1 MVSKTSFLLR
11 SAGVRNS
18 GRSRIEKDSLGASEI
33 PANVYWGIHTLRAL
47 HNFPLTGIRISSYP
61 ALVTVLVQIKRA
73 AVLANFDLGLMD
85 EAKKD
90 AIVRACREI
99 EQGGLL
105 DQFVVDIIQDG
116 AGTSTNMNVSEV
128 IANRALELLGHDRG
142 VYSVIDPHLDL
153 NLGQS
158 TSNVYPIAI
167 RIAVI
172 QTADDLLSEM
182 EFLRDS
188 LARKA
193 LEFRDIIVADITK
206 PDAAPSTLGQ
216 EFHAYAAIIEEA
228 EHSIREELLDLYQ
241 ANPGGA
247 AIWTEISTHPVYAS
261 AVRALL
267 QKVSWLP
274 LETAGEPTE
283 ATQDSSAFVRFSG
296 SLKRTAVGL
305 SGICSNLQLLAA
317 GPGAGTA
324 AINLPP
330 RQEGSTVMPGKGD
343 QVIPEAINQIA
354 FKVIGNDLTIK
365 VAAQA
370 GRMQLRTFEPIIA
383 QSLLASLKHL
393 TSACTTLAEHC
404 ISGITAN
411 SGRLREEEELDGVEC
426 AAQRCAP
433 DGKEARSV
441 VDNER
446 RSV

>member
-1 MVSKTSFLLR
+1 MASKTSFLPR

-18 GRSRIEKDSLGASEI
+18 GNSRIEKDSLGASEI

-61 ALVTVLVQIKRA
+61 ALVTVLTQIKRA
-73 AVLANFDLGLMD
+73 PVLANFDLGLID

-90 AIVRACREI
+90 AIVQACREI
-99 EQGGLL
+99 EQGELL
-105 DQFVVDIIQDG
+105 DQFVVDIVQDG
-116 AGTSTNMNVSEV
+116 AGASTNTNVSEV

-142 VYSVIDPHLDL
+142 VYSVIDPHRDL

-158 TSNVYPIAI
+158 TGNVYAIAI
-167 RIAVI
+167 KIAVI

-193 LEFRDIIVADITK
+193 LELRDIIVTDITK

-216 EFHAYAAIIEEA
+216 EFHAYAAIVEEA
-228 EHSIREELLDLYQ
+228 EHSIREELLHLYQ
-241 ANPGGA
+241 VNPGGA
-247 AIWTEISTHPVYAS
+247 AIWTEINTHPVYAS

-267 QKVSWLP
+267 QKVSGLP
-274 LETAGEPTE
+274 REAAGEPTE
-283 ATQDSSAFVRFSG
+283 ASQDCSAFVLFSG
-296 SLKRTAVGL
+296 SLQRTAVGL
-305 SGICSNLQLLAA
+305 SRICSNLQLLAT
-317 GPGAGTA
+317 GPAA

-330 RQEGSTVMPGKGD
+330 RQAGSTVMPGKVD
-343 QVIPEAINQIA
+343 QVVPEAVNQIA
-354 FKVIGNDLTIK
+354 FEVIGNDLTIR
-365 VAAQA
+365 VAAEA
-370 GRMQLRTFEPIIA
+370 GRLQFRTFEPIIA

-393 TSACTTLAEHC
+393 TSACTTLAEDC

-411 SGRLREEEELDGVEC
+411 SGRLREEEEGVGGEC

-433 DGKEARSV
+433 DGTTARSV